1 MLLFLLIGMA
11 ISTIITLLA
20 LCVAKMCKSKKN
32 DVLGAAGDAN
42 YINREYMLKELI
54 RDGAMN

>member
-1 MLLFLLIGMA
+1 MA